1 MAKVAREKD
10 RMGKTNNDRFPDGL
24 RSWLNGPK
32 CNCLLGLIIGL
43 VFRKRTW
50 LF

>member
-32 CNCLLGLIIGL
+32 CNSVGLNNWAC
-43 VFRKRTW
+43 VS
-50 LF
+50 